1 MESMSPLASANEPG
15 SLRGRAVQP
24 VTPSR
29 AQSDADERPAP
40 NRTRQSADVANYVKL
55 RANIANAVADVQNRR
70 SAAATGEQALM
81 ALMPQPVAML
91 PLPPTDRDMV
101 EFVAQVVQSVA
112 QQAAQAQAA
121 QAANISSTLVASVS
135 H

>member
-1 MESMSPLASANEPG
+1 MESTSPVASANEPG
-15 SLRGRAVQP
+15 SARGRVVQP
-24 VTPSR
+24 VTPSA
-29 AQSDADERPAP
+29 AQSDTAERQAP
-40 NRTRQSADVANYVKL
+40 RLTRRSAEVANYAKL
-55 RANIANAVADVQNRR
+55 RANIADAVANVQNHHH
-70 SAAATGEQALM
+70 AAATGEQALM

-91 PLPPTDRDMV
+91 PLPPTDQDMV

-121 QAANISSTLVASVS
+121 QAANVSPALVATVS